1 MEPIEILLE
10 TLKQGGKQSHLN
22 LALFPLLT
30 ADGGDPDYLIL
41 EEAFWSSRSLF
52 RLLS

>member
-22 LALFPLLT
+22 MTIIPLLGPD
-30 ADGGDPDYLIL
+30 AGELDYLIL
-41 EEAFWSSRSLF
+41 EEGLG
-52 RLLS
+52 